1 MAVLL
6 SSMGGLV
13 VAMVVKY
20 ADNVVKGF
28 ATSVSIVLT
37 ALVSGFRY
45 FFVTAPVAVI
55 AHRRRRC
62 WLLAVG
68 VLRM

>member
-1 MAVLL
+1 MTRFRPSCRYNYAAWMAVLL
-6 SSMGGLV
+6 NSMGGLV

-37 ALVSGFRY
+37 ALVS
-45 FFVTAPVAVI
+45 P
-55 AHRRRRC
+55 
-62 WLLAVG
+62 
-68 VLRM
+68 